1 MACFIRMV
9 TILSQLAEL
18 HGILRPAAVAVFSV
32 MLVCCSPIL
41 SRHGFIP
48 ENDVVEKLRPGVHD
62 RDSVTSLFGSPTTVA
77 DFDGEIWLYVKRESE
92 QIAFLPEKLLN
103 QSVLAV
109 RFNKNGIVSGFE
121 RLEIEDGKTI
131 KPVERKTLTRGREL
145 GLIEQIIGNLGRFS
159 NQNEN

>member
-9 TILSQLAEL
+9 TILPQLSEL
-18 HGILRPAAVAVFSV
+18 RCIMRPVAVAVISV
-32 MLVCCSPIL
+32 MLVCCSPMF
-41 SRHGFIP
+41 SRHGFVP
-48 ENDVVEKLRPGVHD
+48 AKDVIEKLRPGVHD
-62 RDSVTSLFGSPTTVA
+62 RDSVPSLFGSPTTVA

-109 RFNKNGIVSGFE
+109 RFDKNGIVSGIQ
-121 RLEIEDGKTI
+121 RLEIEDGKAI
-131 KPVERKTLTRGREL
+131 KPVERKTVTRGREL
-145 GLIEQIIGNLGRFS
+145 GLFEQLIGNLGRFS